1 MTMTNQNRETNQRKP
16 VRTLVNRCQRPQ
28 EREKAVN
35 VGKEGKVKY
44 RYVLPFKTRGFN
56 NLIPKYTS
64 ARVIN
69 KNE

>member
-1 MTMTNQNRETNQRKP
+1 MTNQNREKNQRKP

-28 EREKAVN
+28 EQEKAVN
-35 VGKEGKVKY
+35 VGKEGKVKKK
-44 RYVLPFKTRGFN
+44 YVLLFKTWGFN

-64 ARVIN
+64 ARVIY